1 MRLAVVSGPLTGQ
14 PLDFSTS
21 DDLSNTGTVIN
32 GLSNAIQL
40 GAQFNAAGIDGIN
53 TTAGVANWGL
63 SELVYVRNNSTA
75 IPNGSLVHLDKDFN
89 ISLVPNT
96 GLTGRPVYVTLTNFA
111 LGSTTAQ
118 GGWVMRS
125 GMCPVLYAVAATAGA
140 VYVSATPGSA
150 TPTNP
155 TGQKQ
160 IGNAWCLIPVATTFT
175 RSGTVRN
182 AGNQV
187 RVSNTS
193 GIFVGQTVST
203 AGNTPIPTST
213 EISAIDPSGQFF
225 TINNN
230 AVASG
235 TATCTFTMTGY
246 GIIQIDRPFVMPAAN

>member
-1 MRLAVVSGPLTGQ
+1 MRLSVVSGPLTGQ

-21 DDLSNTGTVIN
+21 RDLSNSGTVIN

-40 GAQFNAAGIDGIN
+40 GAQFTAASGDGLV
-53 TTAGVANWGL
+53 TTAGVANWGM
-63 SELVYVRNNSTA
+63 SEVVWVRNNSTA
-75 IPNGSLVHLDKDFN
+75 IPNGTLVSLDKDFN
-89 ISLVPNT
+89 IIATPNT

-111 LGSTTAQ
+111 AGSTIPQ

-125 GMCPVLYAVAATAGA
+125 GICPVLYAVAATVGA
-140 VYVSATPGSA
+140 VYISATPGSA

-175 RSGTVRN
+175 RSVTVKN
-182 AGNQV
+182 ASNQV
-187 RVSNTS
+187 RVSNTA

-230 AVASG
+230 TVASG
-235 TATCTFTMTGY
+235 TATATFTMTGY
-246 GIIQIDRPFVMPAAN
+246 GIIQIDRPFIMPAVN